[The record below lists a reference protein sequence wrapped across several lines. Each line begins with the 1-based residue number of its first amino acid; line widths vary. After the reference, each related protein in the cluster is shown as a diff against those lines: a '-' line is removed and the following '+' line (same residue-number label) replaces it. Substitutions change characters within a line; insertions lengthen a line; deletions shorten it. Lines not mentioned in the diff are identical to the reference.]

1 MRRNCVL
8 IMCRLSLP
16 EDVLFVSD
24 RLIKILV
31 KLFEDYIED
40 RIKNPNNER
49 EHFILRTAMHL
60 LNILACSVHANDKSS
75 VGSLAIP
82 VFMIQTWIQMW
93 KTSNLIF
100 NLKKKVAMDLIRTKI
115 KYKESDDILEVT
127 WSFLW
132 NITGT

>member
-8 IMCRLSLP
+8 IMCRLTLP
-16 EDVLFVSD
+16 DDVLFVSD

-40 RIKNPNNER
+40 RNKNPNNNER

-75 VGSLAIP
+75 VGALAIP
-82 VFMIQTWIQMW
+82 VYI
-93 KTSNLIF
+93 
-100 NLKKKVAMDLIRTKI
+100 
-115 KYKESDDILEVT
+115 
-127 WSFLW
+127 
-132 NITGT
+132 